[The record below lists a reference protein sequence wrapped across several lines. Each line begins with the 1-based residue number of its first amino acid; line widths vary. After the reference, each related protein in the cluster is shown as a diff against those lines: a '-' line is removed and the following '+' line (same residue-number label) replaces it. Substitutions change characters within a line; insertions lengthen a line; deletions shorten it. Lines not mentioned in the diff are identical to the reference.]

1 MKAGRLPT
9 LAAAPRGAARRGAD
23 PSWRSALSL
32 ATALL
37 VGCGG
42 STDRPRPE
50 AGPGPG
56 MPAYLEP
63 PPEGE
68 SDEPAATDCS
78 ERDDIEIIPLEDFE
92 FGAAGGWYLSNDV
105 CSVCRDLLNQADAIR
120 NANQA
125 TTRAD
130 ELADLTAQ
138 FEACVPGCDTVA
150 PIPSYFDSSPLAE
163 PIEGGRCGSLYA
175 LHIKGGPFVDWGG
188 NFGTTLSPPI
198 NATSTEVVDPL
209 TNQVLPGRDLQGIV
223 FWARLGGASNN
234 TLRIEV
240 GEMHTEGTYT
250 GNDGGPICM
259 PNTNEDNSEL
269 GCDKFGATAQ
279 MRGQWQQ
286 FLIPFA
292 EMRQAGWGRR
302 AEQFDT
308 SRLLSFSLFYAQGTW
323 DFWIDDLAFYR
334 RRQ

>member
-1 MKAGRLPT
+1 MPAFPVAVPF
-9 LAAAPRGAARRGAD
+9 LAALLGA
-23 PSWRSALSL
+23 
-32 ATALL
+32 
-37 VGCGG
+37 CGG

-50 AGPGPG
+50 SGPAPALPG
-56 MPAYLEP
+56 YLDPPSEDASDDAAPAL
-63 PPEGE
+63 
-68 SDEPAATDCS
+68 DCS
-78 ERDDIEIIPLEDFE
+78 EREDIEIVPIEDFE
-92 FGAAGGWYLSNDV
+92 FGAAGGGWYLSNDV
-105 CSVCRDLLNQADAIR
+105 CSVCRDFLNQADAIR
-120 NANQA
+120 NAGQA
-125 TTRAD
+125 TDRAA
-130 ELADLTAQ
+130 ELAALAEQ
-138 FEACVPGCDTVA
+138 FDACVPGCDAVA

-163 PIEGGRCGSLYA
+163 PIAGGRCGSLYA
-175 LHIKGGPFVDWGG
+175 LHIKGGPFLQWGG
-188 NFGTTLSPPI
+188 NFGRNFAPPL
-198 NATSTEVVDPL
+198 NATAVEAVDPQ
-209 TNQVLPGRDLQGIV
+209 TNQVLPGQDLQGLT

-234 TLRIEV
+234 TLRVEV

-259 PNTNEDNSEL
+259 PDTNDDNSEL

-302 AEQFDT
+302 AEQFDL
-308 SRLLSFSLFYAQGTW
+308 SRLLSFSLSYAQGTW